1 MIRKAS
7 GKNCE
12 DTVQVSIQ
20 ESKNI
25 YFAVGVSSSGKVV
38 RVFLPVPSSELLY
51 EQFSNEFSDF
61 ELTDDY
67 QPLVLEIM
75 KIYDGNESSFNLDSV
90 ELSLNKSELVRNPIN
105 SEFKLRVLEKVLE
118 IPRGEVRT
126 YKEVAESLNSRAWRA
141 VGNALAKN
149 PLPLI
154 IPCHRVVKSDL
165 SLGNYVGGVEMKKRL
180 LKKEGV
186 KINSLRI
193 IRP

>member
-1 MIRKAS
+1 
-7 GKNCE
+7 
-12 DTVQVSIQ
+12 
-20 ESKNI
+20 
-25 YFAVGVSSSGKVV
+25 
-38 RVFLPVPSSELLY
+38 
-51 EQFSNEFSDF
+51 
-61 ELTDDY
+61 
-67 QPLVLEIM
+67 M